1 MHAYFVKCE
10 SFVKDENGNVTEVHC
25 TYDPETKAGSG
36 FTGRKVK
43 GTIHWVEKSTAIK
56 AKARLLEPL
65 FNTEVSS
72 DNFLDMVNKDSLNE
86 KEIYVE
92 PFLKNAKA
100 GDRFQFVRNGY
111 FSVDPKL
118 SKDELVFNRIV
129 SLKSSWRPP
138 KK

>member
-1 MHAYFVKCE
+1 
-10 SFVKDENGNVTEVHC
+10 
-25 TYDPETKAGSG
+25 
-36 FTGRKVK
+36 
-43 GTIHWVEKSTAIK
+43 
-56 AKARLLEPL
+56 
-65 FNTEVSS
+65 
-72 DNFLDMVNKDSLNE
+72 MVNKDSLNE
-86 KEIYVE
+86 KEIFVE